1 MPGDDIKKKKELRD
15 QFVKQAKITRQSRNS
30 GVSLD
35 STMKTPNWMKA
46 EKKKVTL
53 QNSIKSARKK

>member
-35 STMKTPNWMKA
+35 
-46 EKKKVTL
+46 
-53 QNSIKSARKK
+53 